1 MKLLIVKKPKTE
13 LKRVIE
19 LDDSVTKD
27 TIQRYKV
34 SMFDIYNVLNKLTYV
49 NEDIIDLIRTN
60 LMEMV
65 ILREIVLLMYHFT
78 Y

>member
-1 MKLLIVKKPKTE
+1 
-13 LKRVIE
+13 
-19 LDDSVTKD
+19 
-27 TIQRYKV
+27 
-34 SMFDIYNVLNKLTYV
+34 MFDIYNVLNKSTYV

>member
-1 MKLLIVKKPKTE
+1 
-13 LKRVIE
+13 
-19 LDDSVTKD
+19 
-27 TIQRYKV
+27 
-34 SMFDIYNVLNKLTYV
+34 MFDIYNVLNKLTYV

>member
-1 MKLLIVKKPKTE
+1 
-13 LKRVIE
+13 
-19 LDDSVTKD
+19 
-27 TIQRYKV
+27 
-34 SMFDIYNVLNKLTYV
+34 MFDIYNVLNKLTYV

-65 ILREIVLLMYHFT
+65 ILREIMLLMYHFT

>member
-1 MKLLIVKKPKTE
+1 
-13 LKRVIE
+13 
-19 LDDSVTKD
+19 
-27 TIQRYKV
+27 
-34 SMFDIYNVLNKLTYV
+34 MFDIYNVLNKLTYV
-49 NEDIIDLIRTN
+49 NEDIIELIRIN

>member
-1 MKLLIVKKPKTE
+1 
-13 LKRVIE
+13 
-19 LDDSVTKD
+19 
-27 TIQRYKV
+27 
-34 SMFDIYNVLNKLTYV
+34 MFDIYNVLNKLTYV

-65 ILREIVLLMYHFT
+65 ILREIVLLMYHLT

>member
-1 MKLLIVKKPKTE
+1 
-13 LKRVIE
+13 
-19 LDDSVTKD
+19 
-27 TIQRYKV
+27 
-34 SMFDIYNVLNKLTYV
+34 MFDIYNVLNKLTYV

-60 LMEMV
+60 FMEMV

>member
-1 MKLLIVKKPKTE
+1 MKLLIMKKPKTE
-13 LKRVIE
+13 LKSVIE
-19 LDDSVTKD
+19 LDDGVTKD

>member
-1 MKLLIVKKPKTE
+1 MKLLIMKKPKTE
-13 LKRVIE
+13 LKSVIE
-19 LDDSVTKD
+19 LDESVTKD
-27 TIQRYKV
+27 TIKRYKV

>member
-1 MKLLIVKKPKTE
+1 MKLLIMKKPKTE
-13 LKRVIE
+13 LKSVIE
-19 LDDSVTKD
+19 FDDGVTKD

>member
-1 MKLLIVKKPKTE
+1 
-13 LKRVIE
+13 
-19 LDDSVTKD
+19 
-27 TIQRYKV
+27 
-34 SMFDIYNVLNKLTYV
+34 MFDIYNVLNKLTYV
-49 NEDIIDLIRTN
+49 NEDTIDLIRTN

>member
-1 MKLLIVKKPKTE
+1 MKKPKTE
-13 LKRVIE
+13 LKSVIE
-19 LDDSVTKD
+19 LDDGVTKD

>member
-1 MKLLIVKKPKTE
+1 MKKPKTE

-19 LDDSVTKD
+19 LDDGVTKD

-34 SMFDIYNVLNKLTYV
+34 SMFDIHNVLNKLTYV

>member
-1 MKLLIVKKPKTE
+1 
-13 LKRVIE
+13 
-19 LDDSVTKD
+19 
-27 TIQRYKV
+27 
-34 SMFDIYNVLNKLTYV
+34 MFDIYDVLNKLTYV

>member
-1 MKLLIVKKPKTE
+1 MKKPKTE
-13 LKRVIE
+13 LKSVIE
-19 LDDSVTKD
+19 FDDGVTKD